1 MTTKVMNNRKM
12 IIKMKAIKKKSMQ
25 YNLTT
30 KMIKMEMKM
39 KMKMKMRI
47 RMRMRMRMRMMKNSF
62 DDCHILKINIYASEL
77 KVKF

>member
-47 RMRMRMRMRMMKNSF
+47 RMRMRMRMMKNSF

>member
-12 IIKMKAIKKKSMQ
+12 IIKMKIIKKKSMQ
-25 YNLTT
+25 SNLTI
-30 KMIKMEMKM
+30 KMIKMEMEM

-47 RMRMRMRMRMMKNSF
+47 RIRMRMMKNSF

>member
-12 IIKMKAIKKKSMQ
+12 IIKMKAINKKSMQ
-25 YNLTT
+25 CNLTT

-39 KMKMKMRI
+39 KMRI
-47 RMRMRMRMRMMKNSF
+47 RIRMRMMKNSF